1 MRLGLRNKEFTYHGL
16 NMSGSLILGVTYIA
30 VWFRFVL
37 FLVLPTP
44 DAGYRLQFIMIQEQ

>member
-1 MRLGLRNKEFTYHGL
+1 
-16 NMSGSLILGVTYIA
+16 MSGSLILGVTYIA

-44 DAGYRLQFIMIQEQ
+44 DAGYRLQFIMIQEQWNIAGCEHQVL